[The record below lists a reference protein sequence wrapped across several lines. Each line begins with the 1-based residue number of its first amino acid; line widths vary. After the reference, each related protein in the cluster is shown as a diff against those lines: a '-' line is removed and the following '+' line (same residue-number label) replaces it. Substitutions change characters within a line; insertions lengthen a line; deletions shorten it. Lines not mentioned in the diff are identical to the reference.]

1 MADLQSFLS
10 PQVTMIAVALLA
22 TLSIGGIIYALF
34 EPQLS
39 GRAAREKRMKSVS
52 ARSSVTIDAT
62 RKARDGD
69 RRRKSVQDQ
78 LKEFEARE
86 KKKQQRAARLTLDE
100 RIDQA
105 GLSWSKRG
113 FIVFSLICALVLG
126 LVGLIA
132 SGSLIVTLGLMFV
145 GALGVPRFYLGRRR
159 KKRIA
164 AFLNELPNAV
174 DVIVRGTKAGLPLG
188 ECVQIVAAEAREP
201 IKTEF
206 RRIVE
211 AQTMGITL
219 AEAIAKLPS
228 RMPVAEA
235 NFLAIVVMIQ
245 AQSGGSL
252 SEALGNLSKVLRERK
267 AMKGKIV
274 AMSQEAKSSAAII
287 GSLPFLVVGVL
298 SLTSPSYMM
307 LLFTEPAGNIIVV
320 GSGLWMLTGIFIMKK
335 MIAFDF

>member
-1 MADLQSFLS
+1 MADLQAFLT
-10 PQVTMIAVALLA
+10 PGVTTIAVALLGA
-22 TLSIGGIIYALF
+22 FSLGGILYALF

-39 GRAAREKRMKSVS
+39 GRAAREKRMQAVAS
-52 ARSSVTIDAT
+52 RSITIDAT
-62 RKARDGD
+62 RLARDGD

-86 KKKQQRAARLTLDE
+86 KKKQHRASHLSLDQRL
-100 RIDQA
+100 DQA

-113 FIVFSLICALVLG
+113 FIIFSVICALVFALAG
-126 LVGLIA
+126 ILL
-132 SGSLIVTLGLMFV
+132 SGSLVVTGGLTFV
-145 GALGVPRFYLGRRR
+145 GAFGVPRFYLARRR

-188 ECVQIVAAEAREP
+188 ECIQIVAAEAREP
-201 IKTEF
+201 IKSEF

-211 AQTMGITL
+211 SQAMGITL
-219 AEAIAKLPS
+219 AEAISKLPS

-245 AQSGGSL
+245 SQSGGSL

-307 LLFTEPAGNIIVV
+307 LLFNDPVGNIIVA
-320 GSGLWMLTGIFIMKK
+320 GSGLWMLTGILIMKK
-335 MIAFDF
+335 MISFDF

>member
-1 MADLQSFLS
+1 MADLQAFLT
-10 PQVTMIAVALLA
+10 PGVATIAIALLA
-22 TLSIGGIIYALF
+22 AFSFGGILYALF

-39 GRAAREKRMKSVS
+39 GRAAREKRMQAVAS
-52 ARSSVTIDAT
+52 RNITIDAA
-62 RKARDGD
+62 RLARDGD

-86 KKKQQRAARLTLDE
+86 KKKQHRATHLSLDQRL
-100 RIDQA
+100 DQA

-113 FIVFSLICALVLG
+113 FIVFSVICALVLALAG
-126 LVGLIA
+126 LLL
-132 SGSLIVTLGLMFV
+132 SGSLIVTGGLMFV
-145 GALGVPRFYLGRRR
+145 GAFGVPRFYLARRR

-188 ECVQIVAAEAREP
+188 ECIQIVAAEAREP
-201 IKTEF
+201 IKSEF

-211 AQTMGITL
+211 SQAMGITL

-245 AQSGGSL
+245 SQSGGSL

-307 LLFTEPAGNIIVV
+307 LLFNDPIGNVIVV
-320 GSGLWMLTGIFIMKK
+320 GSGLWMLTGILIMKK